1 MGKNRTLLREK
12 CFTIVLIL
20 IVHSMTISPIV
31 LAIRGVFGGRG
42 DYAKDGLTLNVD
54 GHFFIYYFF
63 FRAYCVWLMQKEKK

>member
-20 IVHSMTISPIV
+20 IVHSMTISSIV

-54 GHFFIYYFF
+54 GHFFVLFF
-63 FRAYCVWLMQKEKK
+63 FSELIAVWLMQKEKK